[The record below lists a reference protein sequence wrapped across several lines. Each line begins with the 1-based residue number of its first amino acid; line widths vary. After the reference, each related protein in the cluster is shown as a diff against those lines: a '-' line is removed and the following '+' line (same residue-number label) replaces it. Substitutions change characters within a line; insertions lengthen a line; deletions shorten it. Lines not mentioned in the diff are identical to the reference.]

1 MGLTLKKKKIVL
13 DGEKEIDPKM
23 EELKRQLRTEDGVH
37 WVDHSKTLR
46 EQGIVES
53 DVLLLKRK
61 YFYSDAN
68 IDSRD
73 PIQLNLLYQ
82 QAKEAILNGT
92 HPVRQDD
99 AVQFAAYQVQVQFGD
114 HREITHKPG
123 FLDLKEFLPQSY
135 VRVNRIEKKIF
146 TEHKNIQG

>member
-1 MGLTLKKKKIVL
+1 MYVHTNSCLFSL
-13 DGEKEIDPKM
+13 
-23 EELKRQLRTEDGVH
+23 VH

-46 EQGIVES
+46 EQGIGEV
-53 DVLLLKRK
+53 DILLLKRK

-99 AVQFAAYQVQVQFGD
+99 AVQFAA
-114 HREITHKPG
+114 T
-123 FLDLKEFLPQSY
+123 DLLPTDVASHILFM
-135 VRVNRIEKKIF
+135 V
-146 TEHKNIQG
+146 IQQQTR